1 MHPRRKFLRFS
12 FTISIQLA
20 SNSELVLTTLVS
32 NSALGLNLRLLATKK
47 PHPPFCVL
55 PGAGP

>member
-1 MHPRRKFLRFS
+1 MHPRRTFLCFS

-20 SNSELVLTTLVS
+20 SNSELVFATFVS
-32 NSALGLNLRLLATKK
+32 NSALGLNLRLFATKK

-55 PGAGP
+55 PGVP